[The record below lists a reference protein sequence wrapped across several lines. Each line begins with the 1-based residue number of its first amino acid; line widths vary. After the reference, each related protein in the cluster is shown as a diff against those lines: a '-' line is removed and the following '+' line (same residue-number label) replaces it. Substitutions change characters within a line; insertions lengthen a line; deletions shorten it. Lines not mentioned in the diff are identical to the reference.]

1 MENFDLN
8 LDNYNLDDL
17 LRLFRVN
24 YDLDEDQMKKAKL
37 IALRTHPDKSGLPKE
52 VFMFFSEAYKVYF
65 RFTNINIEKN
75 KKQNKKSM

>member
-24 YDLDEDQMKKAKL
+24 YDLDEDQMKKQ
-37 IALRTHPDKSGLPKE
+37 S
-52 VFMFFSEAYKVYF
+52 
-65 RFTNINIEKN
+65 
-75 KKQNKKSM
+75 